1 MEYLFDHLV
10 IMGRDSLSELSAT
23 FMNQGF
29 QLTPLAHHNLGS
41 SNRLI
46 MLDSSYIEL
55 LGWEKGKPIQRA
67 EIANQAIG
75 LDALVFRTDD
85 ADACYAQ
92 LKETGFAINPVQDL
106 SREGEF
112 MGETVLVQFKT
123 VRFSEQPIPGLRI
136 YFCEHLNPEYVWQK
150 AWLSHPNKMGYLP
163 KITLTSPD
171 ITQTA
176 AALQKLL
183 NLSKQ
188 SVVSSANAIRI
199 CLPNIEL
206 DIQPGDKSQGVYI
219 QDARLSQSPSD
230 PVDFII
236 DHHFLTQT

>member
-1 MEYLFDHLV
+1 
-10 IMGRDSLSELSAT
+10 MGRDSLRELSET
-23 FMNQGF
+23 FMSQGF

-55 LGWEKGKPIQRA
+55 LGWEKDKPIQRA

-92 LKETGFAINPVQDL
+92 LKETGFAVNPVQDL

-183 NLSKQ
+183 NLSEQ
-188 SVVSSANAIRI
+188 FVIASANAIRI
-199 CLPNIEL
+199 YLPNIEL
-206 DIQPGDKSQGVYI
+206 DIQTGDESQGVYI
-219 QDARLSQSPSD
+219 QDACLSQSPSD

-236 DHHFLTQT
+236 DHHFLTQS

>member
-1 MEYLFDHLV
+1 
-10 IMGRDSLSELSAT
+10 MGRDSLTELSET
-23 FMNQGF
+23 FANQGF

-46 MLDSSYIEL
+46 MLDSSYLEL

-75 LDALVFRTDD
+75 LDALVFRTND
-85 ADACYAQ
+85 ADACYSQ
-92 LKETGFAINPVQDL
+92 LKESGFAVNPVQDL

-150 AWLSHPNKMGYLP
+150 AWLSHSNKMRYLA
-163 KITLTSPD
+163 KITLVSPD
-171 ITQTA
+171 IAQTA
-176 AALQKLL
+176 AAFQKLL
-183 NLSKQ
+183 NLANHT
-188 SVVSSANAIRI
+188 VVSSANTIRI

-206 DIQPGDKSQGVYI
+206 DINAGDKSQGVFI

-236 DHHFLTQT
+236 DHHFLTQC

>member
-1 MEYLFDHLV
+1 
-10 IMGRDSLSELSAT
+10 MGRDSLSELSAT

-29 QLTPLAHHNLGS
+29 QLTPLAYHNLGS

-171 ITQTA
+171 ITHTA

-183 NLSKQ
+183 KLSKQ

-236 DHHFLTQT
+236 DHHFLTQS